1 MQFDADVS
9 LEQSG
14 VRVVDAA
21 ASAMLYEAA
30 NVLLRSSED
39 RRDSPPHGGFY
50 RDDPMGQNAEK
61 RPVAPN
67 CQGGRWRD
75 LGMACVGACLRW
87 AFGAGSA
94 AAACFAEACGGSI
107 GELGSGV
114 ASLVA
119 GPGRLSWRGHTKSSA
134 RPGGATIGAPLISTW
149 VAIESVT
156 GGFDGLSPSSS
167 SGVESVTV
175 SVTTG
180 PASGEAFAGTP
191 GARVCGGSGRGSPT
205 GVGRA
210 SIIRWS

>member
-50 RDDPMGQNAEK
+50 RDDPMGQNAKK

-87 AFGAGSA
+87 AFGAGSSCMLRRSVRWQHRRA
-94 AAACFAEACGGSI
+94 GIRGCLAGRRTWEALLARPYEIVGSTRRSDDRRAPDQHLGRNRI
-107 GELGSGV
+107 GDRRFRWLISKQFVWSGV
-114 ASLVA
+114 CDRQRHHWPSQRWGLCRYA
-119 GPGRLSWRGHTKSSA
+119 GSSC
-134 RPGGATIGAPLISTW
+134 L
-149 VAIESVT
+149 
-156 GGFDGLSPSSS
+156 
-167 SGVESVTV
+167 
-175 SVTTG
+175 
-180 PASGEAFAGTP
+180 
-191 GARVCGGSGRGSPT
+191 
-205 GVGRA
+205 
-210 SIIRWS
+210 RWLR